1 MLNLGT
7 LGSSLFLHATS
18 CVGCNTCSVW
28 QTVFGKYSWVYAS
41 EPCLINFRICLDC
54 ACGISVE
61 GACAEGL
68 AVVGNLSGEDS
79 DFRANAGC
87 LCLLNGL
94 NLILDLQMQTKATA
108 FVTKRD
114 SAATAMQE
122 LSSPAVISWQKVS
135 IRRV

>member
-1 MLNLGT
+1 M
-7 LGSSLFLHATS
+7 F
-18 CVGCNTCSVW
+18 VW
-28 QTVFGKYSWVYAS
+28 QTWFGKYSWVCGS
-41 EPCLINFRICLDC
+41 EPYLINFRVCLDC

-94 NLILDLQMQTKATA
+94 NLILDLRMQTKATGC
-108 FVTKRD
+108 VMERD
-114 SAATAMQE
+114 SAAIAMQE
-122 LSSPAVISWQKVS
+122 LSSPAVI
-135 IRRV
+135 